1 MLTNSIIAD
10 DALAEMVNKS
20 KYVTNILKVAQISED
35 AIIHELVIALKE
47 REMFTD
53 TTDLDERVYN
63 GDVFEAIL
71 TDNET
76 GVQPLSDKALKQCEE
91 LAKELGYYEYVMVT
105 KV

>member
-1 MLTNSIIAD
+1 
-10 DALAEMVNKS
+10 VNKS

-53 TTDLDERVYN
+53 TTDLDERVYS